1 MDAYY
6 RMKPDVLSKL
16 LAEND
21 ITQTDFADL
30 VDIPQSM
37 MSLYGN
43 GKLGVPEERIKKI
56 AEEFGLRIEDIAD
69 AVGRNRVKGPRRAS
83 LLLLPGLRR
92 CRFAA
97 GFTQTE
103 LAAKAGVARTSIG
116 AWETRGGRA
125 TRVNAHRL
133 CKTLG
138 VQLSD
143 LTRAGE
149 KREDTHTE
157 EPTPANM
164 SLSELASALVAAVT
178 EVRSEN
184 ERLKA
189 TQRKWEEAFK
199 VLGLAPIK

>member
-1 MDAYY
+1 METYY

-30 VDIPQSM
+30 VDIPQPM
-37 MSLYGN
+37 ISLYGR
-43 GKLGVPEERIKKI
+43 GKINVPESRAKKM

-69 AVGRNRVKGPRRAS
+69 AVGRNHARGPRRSS

-97 GFTQTE
+97 GITQTE
-103 LAAKAGVARTSIG
+103 LADKAGVARTSIG

-125 TRVNAHRL
+125 TRVNALRL

-138 VQLSD
+138 VQLND
-143 LTRAGE
+143 LTRAE
-149 KREDTHTE
+149 SAETHTE
-157 EPTPANM
+157 EPVAANM
-164 SLSELASALVAAVT
+164 SLNELASALVNAVAT
-178 EVRSEN
+178 MKAEN

-189 TQRKWEEAFK
+189 TQKKWEDAFK